1 MNPIKTIKKFFLG
14 PIILG
19 VIVLVC
25 VYAYFSSEEKERKI
39 ANGFSAEACADS
51 SQIVV
56 STLRDILKEEHPE
69 NYLTLAKGFTDKVE
83 FPGRSIPNRTSVR
96 VIDTLESHPEIVQ
109 IYIHRENPTSVNP
122 RNEYLWIWEGYICR

>member
-1 MNPIKTIKKFFLG
+1 MKPVRILKKFFTN
-14 PIILG
+14 PIVLG

-25 VYAYFSSEEKERKI
+25 VYAYFTSEEKEQKI
-39 ANGFSAEACADS
+39 GNGYSAIACADS
-51 SQIVV
+51 LQKVI
-56 STLRDILKEEHPE
+56 STLRDIIKVEDPAR
-69 NYLTLAKGFTDKVE
+69 YLLLAKGNTDKVE
-83 FPGRSIPNRTSVR
+83 FPGRLIPNNTSVT